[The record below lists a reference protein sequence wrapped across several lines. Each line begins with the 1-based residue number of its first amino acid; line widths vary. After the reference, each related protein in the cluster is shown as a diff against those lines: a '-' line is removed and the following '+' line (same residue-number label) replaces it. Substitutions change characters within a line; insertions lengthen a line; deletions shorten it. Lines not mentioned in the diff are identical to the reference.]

1 MMETATAT
9 LAPPEPPVKT
19 ATLQAEDGTP
29 QTVIVPRRWRWAAC
43 PLPDLEGVRVELRT
57 NLTRTETR
65 ELEGKFDT
73 FDDLFCVMAPHVRA
87 WNVGIIDAETGEL
100 RLVSPPAKAGPG
112 AFDQVAEAV
121 AVWIRRCLL
130 DRALDRD
137 PERPHESPPLT
148 FAPVPSTSDAEAD
161 HV

>member
-1 MMETATAT
+1 METTTAP
-9 LAPPEPPVKT
+9 LAPTEPPVKR
-19 ATLQAEDGTP
+19 ATLPGEDGTP

-43 PLPDLEGVRVELRT
+43 PLPDLEGVRFELRT
-57 NLTRTETR
+57 NLTRSETR

-73 FDDLFCVMAPHVRA
+73 FDDLYVAMATHVRA

-100 RLVSPPAKAGPG
+100 RVVAPPAKAGPG